1 MSPKHLHRYVAEF
14 AMQHNHR
21 TMDTIDQMKQI
32 VKHAQSK
39 CLSYSE
45 LIS

>member
-14 AMQHNHR
+14 AMRHNHR
-21 TMDTIDQMKQI
+21 MDTIDQIKQI